1 MESKLKFCAVVNA
14 NALRNQKLLNQ
25 VIDLLKNNH
34 EIEIFETKSKEE
46 ARDIFKKLSLKLFD
60 RLIITGG
67 DGSFNFA
74 VNEVIKYPSLSTK
87 EMGYIPL
94 GTANILQI
102 EANIKKKA
110 KDVYETL
117 ISKNTKKIY
126 LAKANNDYFFLMLGV
141 GFDGTIVASI
151 HSGIKKY
158 LGKLIFIIKSLQH
171 FLFLKNEKI
180 KVSLDNKTYEAN
192 WVLIT
197 NARYYAG
204 QYSISKKTNIFENG
218 LITYVFQNLTRMNL
232 MYYVMLVLFKGDLA
246 GTKNII
252 TSQAQKIKVTK
263 TTEPLNTQLDG
274 EYFGLKDEIQIEET
288 DKYINF
294 LSK

>member
-1 MESKLKFCAVVNA
+1 
-14 NALRNQKLLNQ
+14 LRKDHDVE
-25 VIDLLKNNH
+25 VI
-34 EIEIFETKSKEE
+34 KSTSIEE
-46 ARDIFKKLSLKLFD
+46 AKEIFKKLSIKSFD

-158 LGKLIFIIKSLQH
+158 LGKLIFIIKSFQH

-246 GTKNII
+246 GAKNII
-252 TSQAQKIKVTK
+252 TSQTQKIKVTK

-274 EYFGLKDEIQIEET
+274 EYFGLQDEIQIEET

>member
-1 MESKLKFCAVVNA
+1 MSERIKFCTVINS
-14 NALRNQKLLNQ
+14 NALKNQKLLDETINLLRKDHDVE
-25 VIDLLKNNH
+25 VI
-34 EIEIFETKSKEE
+34 KSTSIEE
-46 ARDIFKKLSLKLFD
+46 AKEIFKKLSIKSFD

-246 GTKNII
+246 GAKNII
-252 TSQAQKIKVTK
+252 TSQAQKIKVNK

-274 EYFGLKDEIQIEET
+274 ENFDLQNEIQIEET

>member
-1 MESKLKFCAVVNA
+1 MSERIKFCTVINS
-14 NALRNQKLLNQ
+14 NALKNQKLLDETINLLRKDHDVE
-25 VIDLLKNNH
+25 VI
-34 EIEIFETKSKEE
+34 KSTSIEE
-46 ARDIFKKLSLKLFD
+46 AKEIFKKLSIKSFD

-151 HSGIKKY
+151 NSGIKKY

-274 EYFGLKDEIQIEET
+274 EYFGLQDEIQIEET

>member
-274 EYFGLKDEIQIEET
+274 EYFGLQDEIQIEET

>member
-1 MESKLKFCAVVNA
+1 
-14 NALRNQKLLNQ
+14 
-25 VIDLLKNNH
+25 
-34 EIEIFETKSKEE
+34 
-46 ARDIFKKLSLKLFD
+46 
-60 RLIITGG
+60 
-67 DGSFNFA
+67 
-74 VNEVIKYPSLSTK
+74 
-87 EMGYIPL
+87 
-94 GTANILQI
+94 
-102 EANIKKKA
+102 
-110 KDVYETL
+110 
-117 ISKNTKKIY
+117 
-126 LAKANNDYFFLMLGV
+126 MLGV

-151 HSGIKKY
+151 HSSIKKY
-158 LGKLIFIIKSLQH
+158 LGKLIFVIKSLQY
-171 FLFLKNEKI
+171 FLFLKNKRIE
-180 KVSLDNKTYEAN
+180 VSLDNKTYEAN

-274 EYFGLKDEIQIEET
+274 EYFGLQDEIQIEET

>member
-1 MESKLKFCAVVNA
+1 MNERIKFCTVINS
-14 NALRNQKLLNQ
+14 NALKNQKLLDETINLLRKDHDVE
-25 VIDLLKNNH
+25 VI
-34 EIEIFETKSKEE
+34 KSTSIEE
-46 ARDIFKKLSLKLFD
+46 AKEIFKKLSIKSFD

-151 HSGIKKY
+151 NSGIKKY

-274 EYFGLKDEIQIEET
+274 EYFGLQDEIQIEET

>member
-1 MESKLKFCAVVNA
+1 MSERIKFCTVINS
-14 NALRNQKLLNQ
+14 NALKNQKLLDETINLLRKDHDVE
-25 VIDLLKNNH
+25 VI
-34 EIEIFETKSKEE
+34 KSTSIEE
-46 ARDIFKKLSLKLFD
+46 AKEIFKKLSIKSFD

-102 EANIKKKA
+102 ESNIKKKA
-110 KDVYETL
+110 KDIYETL
-117 ISKNTKKIY
+117 ISKNNKKIY
-126 LAKANNDYFFLMLGV
+126 LAKANNNYFFLMLGV

-158 LGKLIFIIKSLQH
+158 LGKLIFVIKSLQY
-171 FLFLKNEKI
+171 FLFLKNKRIE
-180 KVSLDNKTYEAN
+180 VSLDNKTYEAN

-232 MYYVMLVLFKGDLA
+232 MYYVMLVLFKGDLTGA
-246 GTKNII
+246 KNVI
-252 TSQAQKIKVTK
+252 TSQAKKIKITK

-274 EYFGLKDEIQIEET
+274 EYFGLQDEIQIEEK

>member
-1 MESKLKFCAVVNA
+1 MSERIKFCTVINS
-14 NALRNQKLLNQ
+14 NALKNQKLLDETINLLRKDHDVE
-25 VIDLLKNNH
+25 VI
-34 EIEIFETKSKEE
+34 KSTSIEE
-46 ARDIFKKLSLKLFD
+46 AKEIFKKLSIKSFD

-151 HSGIKKY
+151 NSGIKKY

-180 KVSLDNKTYEAN
+180 KVILDNKTYEAN

-274 EYFGLKDEIQIEET
+274 EYFGLQDEIQIEET